1 MNRRD
6 IELLSAYLDGQLNAV
21 DSARL
26 EARLNTDP
34 ELDSAL
40 RSLRTARSVLQKLP
54 SRKAPHNF
62 TLTRQ
67 MAGLKPP
74 MPRAYPFFRLATVFA
89 SILFLVSFASTAL
102 SSTMPMGAA
111 APMSEFSADSANQES
126 ADMAMESAPMEA
138 MEEAPAAAFM
148 EDPSLAAPAQSMG
161 TATPQIVITEDG
173 ARIAVEATSNL
184 NAGEAET
191 SKTAPSEELT
201 APETAAH
208 PKTQKEAASPYQWAL
223 IFFIISLS
231 SGIATWAMKISARKK
246 WR

>member
-26 EARLNTDP
+26 EARLNTDL

-54 SRKAPHNF
+54 TRKAPRNF

-74 MPRAYPFFRLATVFA
+74 MPKAYPFFRLATVFA
-89 SILFLVSFASTAL
+89 SILFLVSFTSTAL
-102 SSTMPMGAA
+102 SSTVTMGAA
-111 APMSEFSADSANQES
+111 APMAKFSEDSANQES

-138 MEEAPAAAFM
+138 MEE
-148 EDPSLAAPAQSMG
+148 PSLAMQDQSME

-191 SKTAPSEELT
+191 SKTAPSEEVT

-223 IFFIISLS
+223 IFFIISLI
-231 SGIATWAMKISARKK
+231 SGITTWAMKISARKK